1 MVLFPLALAVDPTL
15 VVSTLNWFF
24 SDISRTDT
32 TLYTLVSAL
41 APENSTEVYDPSMVL
56 VLNNTFKGISL
67 HCFEVNSSSPYPNI
81 LNHTVPTSY
90 LEPGGVDSIT
100 KALLSFLNLSEI
112 SVPDFQVY
120 KQEITELNISLYS
133 AEVLV
138 NETSYKVDEVVVG
151 NFTDYYVSSVK
162 RVEVSRYIVGA
173 YSRVKSILASML
185 LGVIVTF
192 VGLCIFFKRNQRLP
206 FTAKEEARSSFNM
219 ESVKNSS

>member
-1 MVLFPLALAVDPTL
+1 M
-15 VVSTLNWFF
+15 
-24 SDISRTDT
+24 
-32 TLYTLVSAL
+32 
-41 APENSTEVYDPSMVL
+41 
-56 VLNNTFKGISL
+56 
-67 HCFEVNSSSPYPNI
+67 
-81 LNHTVPTSY
+81 
-90 LEPGGVDSIT
+90 
-100 KALLSFLNLSEI
+100 
-112 SVPDFQVY
+112 
-120 KQEITELNISLYS
+120 
-133 AEVLV
+133 LV